1 MSGLRRLAARAR
13 AARAILDVA
22 RASSARGDAVARG
35 DTAPR
40 RQLSTTRARGDVTT
54 TASFDD
60 SRGGTA
66 MRWCLLS
73 MRASTPAA
81 ARDVAARSYSKK
93 KKQKQRATAASDED
107 GDGDGD
113 ADGDGDGGEEG
124 DVVEYDA
131 KEWQRYVDARA
142 RSRCALSMRAR
153 IHD

>member
-1 MSGLRRLAARAR
+1 MSGLRRFAARAR
-13 AARAILDVA
+13 AARAILDGA
-22 RASSARGDAVARG
+22 RASSALGDAVARG
-35 DTAPR
+35 DAAPR
-40 RQLSTTRARGDVTT
+40 RQLSTMRARGDVAT

-60 SRGGTA
+60 ARGGTA

-93 KKQKQRATAASDED
+93 KKQKQRAAAASDED

-113 ADGDGDGGEEG
+113 EDGDGDGGEEG

-142 RSRCALSMRAR
+142 RTRCAR
-153 IHD
+153 